1 MGKDKDYVK
10 QAVEFLGAKEAYDA
24 AVSQLKA
31 ADASPN
37 DLFDLYINEKSL
49 NVSKFIKQ
57 QDASASS
64 PAEHLKDVKSVAGKD
79 KDDDDD
85 T

>member
-10 QAVEFLGAKEAYDA
+10 PAVEFLGAKEAYDA

-57 QDASASS
+57 QDASAS
-64 PAEHLKDVKSVAGKD
+64 PAEHLKEVKSVGGKD
-79 KDDDDD
+79 NDDDD

>member
-10 QAVEFLGAKEAYDA
+10 PAVEFLGAKEAYDA

-57 QDASASS
+57 QDASSAS
-64 PAEHLKDVKSVAGKD
+64 PAEHLKEVKSVGGKD
-79 KDDDDD
+79 NDDDD